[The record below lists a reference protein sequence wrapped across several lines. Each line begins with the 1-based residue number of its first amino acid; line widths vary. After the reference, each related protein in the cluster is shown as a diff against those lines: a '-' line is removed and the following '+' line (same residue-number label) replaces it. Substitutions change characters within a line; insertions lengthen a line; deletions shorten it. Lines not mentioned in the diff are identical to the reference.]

1 MKINFLKRT
10 IAAALC
16 AVTALAAAGCGSAA
30 ESGTALANVGGDK
43 LTVVCT
49 GFSEYDWTKNLLG
62 SRADSAE
69 VTYLLENGVDMHSY
83 QPTAADMAKISSC
96 DLFIYVGGESQEWAD
111 DALTNAS
118 CSAIKLLDV
127 LAKNGTAK
135 QEELK
140 EGMQAEAEDEEHEEH
155 EDHEDGAPEYDE
167 HVWLTPGNAE
177 VFAGAICDGLKAA
190 DPEGASVY
198 DAALADYTAKLD
210 ELKAEYADTLAACPN
225 KTVIVADRFPFR
237 YLADEYGLDYY
248 AAFAGCSAETEAS
261 FETVAFLSGKLDET
275 GAKTVF
281 TLENSDGRLAGA
293 VIENSAA
300 KSAATAQLD
309 SLQSVNRKQIDDGAS
324 YISIMRKNLDTLKQ
338 ALS

>member
-1 MKINFLKRT
+1 M
-10 IAAALC
+10 
-16 AVTALAAAGCGSAA
+16 
-30 ESGTALANVGGDK
+30 
-43 LTVVCT
+43 
-49 GFSEYDWTKNLLG
+49 
-62 SRADSAE
+62 
-69 VTYLLENGVDMHSY
+69 
-83 QPTAADMAKISSC
+83 
-96 DLFIYVGGESQEWAD
+96 
-111 DALTNAS
+111 
-118 CSAIKLLDV
+118 
-127 LAKNGTAK
+127 
-135 QEELK
+135 
-140 EGMQAEAEDEEHEEH
+140 
-155 EDHEDGAPEYDE
+155 
-167 HVWLTPGNAE
+167 
-177 VFAGAICDGLKAA
+177 
-190 DPEGASVY
+190 
-198 DAALADYTAKLD
+198 
-210 ELKAEYADTLAACPN
+210 
-225 KTVIVADRFPFR
+225 ADRFPFR